1 MNAFKHLNPNDALTL
16 IEEGANIVDI
26 RDAQSYQQS
35 HISNAYH
42 LSNDN
47 LHVFLQQADLNT
59 PLIVCCY
66 HGISSQSAADY
77 LASQGFNEVYSLDG
91 GFEQWRIQ
99 YPDHC
104 EA

>member
-1 MNAFKHLNPNDALTL
+1 MSQFKHLNPNDAISL
-16 IEEGANIVDI
+16 IEAGANIVDI

-35 HISNAYH
+35 HISSAYN
-42 LSNDN
+42 LNNDN

-77 LASQGFNEVYSLDG
+77 LASQGFSDVYSLDG

-104 EA
+104 ES